1 MSTFYIK
8 NNQIEENK
16 ILIQGEDVNHIKNV
30 LRYQNGDKL
39 EVCDEDGTR
48 FYTKISGMNQNEII
62 LDILEISNDT
72 TEPNVNVV
80 LFQGLPKAD
89 KMELIV
95 QKCTELGVSGIVPVI
110 MDRVIVKLDE
120 KNESKKI
127 ERWQKIA
134 KEAATQS
141 GRQKIPYVEKAINLK
156 NSIEKLS
163 KYDIVIVPYECEKE
177 NYIKNVLR
185 NMDENVKNIAIVV
198 GPEGGFSDGDIEIL
212 SELTNMK
219 KVSLGPRILRTETAG
234 FVTLTMAIYELD
246 KL

>member
-16 ILIQGEDVNHIKNV
+16 IIIQGEDVNHIKNV
-30 LRYQNGDKL
+30 LRYQNGDNL

-48 FYTKISGMNQNEII
+48 IYTKISDMNPNEII
-62 LDILEISNDT
+62 LDILEISDDT
-72 TEPNVNVV
+72 TEPNVNIT

-120 KNESKKI
+120 KNEGKKI

-163 KYDIVIVPYECEKE
+163 KYDIVIVPYECEKG

-198 GPEGGFSDGDIEIL
+198 GPEGGFSDGDIEVL

-234 FVTLTMAIYELD
+234 FVTLAMAIYELD

>member
-8 NNQIEENK
+8 NNQIEGNK
-16 ILIQGEDVNHIKNV
+16 IIIQGEDLNHIKNV

-39 EVCDEDGTR
+39 EVCNEGGTR
-48 FYTKISGMNQNEII
+48 FYTKISDMNQNEII

-127 ERWQKIA
+127 ER
-134 KEAATQS
+134 
-141 GRQKIPYVEKAINLK
+141 
-156 NSIEKLS
+156 
-163 KYDIVIVPYECEKE
+163 
-177 NYIKNVLR
+177 
-185 NMDENVKNIAIVV
+185 
-198 GPEGGFSDGDIEIL
+198 
-212 SELTNMK
+212 
-219 KVSLGPRILRTETAG
+219 
-234 FVTLTMAIYELD
+234 
-246 KL
+246 

>member
-8 NNQIEENK
+8 DEQINGNK
-16 ILIQGEDVNHIKNV
+16 ICIQGDDINHIKNV
-30 LRYQNGDKL
+30 LRYQVGDKV
-39 EVCDEDGTR
+39 EVCNEEGTR
-48 FYTKISGMNQNEII
+48 FYTEITEIHPGNIMLNILKISE
-62 LDILEISNDT
+62 DT
-72 TEPNVNVV
+72 TEPQINVA
-80 LFQGLPKAD
+80 LYQGLPKAD

-95 QKCTELGVSGIVPVI
+95 QKCTELGVSTIVPVI

-120 KNESKKI
+120 KSENKKI
-127 ERWQKIA
+127 ERWQKIV

-141 GRQKIPYVEKAINLK
+141 GRQKIPNVEKAINLK

-185 NMDENVKNIAIVV
+185 NMDKNVKNIAIVI
-198 GPEGGFSDGDIEIL
+198 GPEGGFSADDIEIL
-212 SELTNMK
+212 SKLTNVK
-219 KVSLGPRILRTETAG
+219 TVSLGPRILRTETAG
-234 FVTLTMAIYELD
+234 FVTLAMAIYELD

>member
-1 MSTFYIK
+1 MGVVVNIFGGAGVGKSTVSAELFAK
-8 NNQIEENK
+8 LK
-16 ILIQGEDVNHIKNV
+16 KKG
-30 LRYQNGDKL
+30 L
-39 EVCDEDGTR
+39 EVEYVTEFAKDLVWEKRDETFKDQAYIFGKQYHR
-48 FYTKISGMNQNEII
+48 IF
-62 LDILEISNDT
+62 
-72 TEPNVNVV
+72 
-80 LFQGLPKAD
+80 
-89 KMELIV
+89 
-95 QKCTELGVSGIVPVI
+95 
-110 MDRVIVKLDE
+110 RVIDKVDE

-234 FVTLTMAIYELD
+234 FITLAMAIYELD

>member
-16 ILIQGEDVNHIKNV
+16 IIIQGEDVNHIKNV

-39 EVCDEDGTR
+39 EVCNEGGTR
-48 FYTKISGMNQNEII
+48 FYTKISDMNQNEII

-72 TEPNVNVV
+72 TEPDVNVV
-80 LFQGLPKAD
+80 LFQGLPKAG

-141 GRQKIPYVEKAINLK
+141 GRQKILYVDKAINWK
-156 NSIEKLS
+156 NSIGKLS
-163 KYDIVIVPYECEKE
+163 KYDIVIVPSECEKE

>member
-72 TEPNVNVV
+72 TEPNVNIT

-95 QKCTELGVSGIVPVI
+95 QKCTELGVSSIVPVI

-120 KNESKKI
+120 KSEGKKI

-141 GRQKIPYVEKAINLK
+141 GRQRIPYVEKAINLK

-163 KYDIVIVPYECEKE
+163 KYDIVIVP
-177 NYIKNVLR
+177 
-185 NMDENVKNIAIVV
+185 
-198 GPEGGFSDGDIEIL
+198 
-212 SELTNMK
+212 
-219 KVSLGPRILRTETAG
+219 
-234 FVTLTMAIYELD
+234 
-246 KL
+246 

>member
-8 NNQIEENK
+8 NNQTEGNK
-16 ILIQGEDVNHIKNV
+16 IIIQGEDLNHIKNV

-39 EVCDEDGTR
+39 EVCNEGGTR
-48 FYTKISGMNQNEII
+48 FYTKISDMNQNEII

-80 LFQGLPKAD
+80 LFQGLPKAG

-177 NYIKNVLR
+177 RHIKNIL
-185 NMDENVKNIAIVV
+185 KSFKSKPQNIAVV
-198 GPEGGFSDGDIEIL
+198 IGPEGGFSNEDIKIL
-212 SELTNMK
+212 ENLKNIQI
-219 KVSLGPRILRTETAG
+219 VSLGPRILRTETAG
-234 FVTLTMAIYELD
+234 IATIAMTMYEFD
-246 KL
+246 GF